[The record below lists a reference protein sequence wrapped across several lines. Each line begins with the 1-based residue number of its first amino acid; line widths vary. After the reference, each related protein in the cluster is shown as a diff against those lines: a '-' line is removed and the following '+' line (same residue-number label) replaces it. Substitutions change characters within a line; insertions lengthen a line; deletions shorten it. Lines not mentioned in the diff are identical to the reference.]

1 MANHK
6 SAIKRIRQ
14 TETKKLRNRLQH
26 KTTRNAIKQLK
37 DTSNKKDAEKLFTN
51 VTSLLD
57 KLAKNNIIHKNK
69 SANLK
74 AKLASHVNSLKS
86 TKKTKATIRCIPEE
100 NSEEGKCIVSGK
112 KSTKRVVFAKAY

>member
-14 TETKKLRNRLQH
+14 TETKRQKNRLQH
-26 KTTRNAIKQLK
+26 KTTRNVIKQLK
-37 DTSNKKDAEKLFTN
+37 DTTSKKEAEKLFTN
-51 VTSLLD
+51 VSSLLD

-74 AKLASHVNSLKS
+74 SKLASHVNSLKA
-86 TKKTKATIRCIPEE
+86 TKSKA
-100 NSEEGKCIVSGK
+100 
-112 KSTKRVVFAKAY
+112 KSKA

>member
-6 SAIKRIRQ
+6 SAIKRTRSDYSKNQ
-14 TETKKLRNRLQH
+14 HNKYLH

-86 TKKTKATIRCIPEE
+86 TKKTKAKT
-100 NSEEGKCIVSGK
+100 
-112 KSTKRVVFAKAY
+112 TKA